1 MNISERVKS
10 LRTEL
15 GLTQAQLATRAKTS
29 QQAIEQLENG
39 KIKRPRYII
48 ELANAL
54 NCDPS
59 WLLTGEGNKNKPRN
73 QESEIP
79 SQNSWI
85 GISAWDRNTPL
96 DDDEVEVPFLKDI
109 EFACG
114 SGAYS
119 EEDNNG
125 FKLRFAK
132 STLRKVNANS
142 DGTGVICF
150 PAKGNSMEPV
160 IPDGTT
166 VAINTNDKR
175 IVDGKVY
182 AINENGWKRLKI
194 LYRTGPDTVTVK
206 SYNKDEYH
214 DEEKN
219 LKDLEIIGRMFWYSV
234 LV

>member
-59 WLLTGEGNKNKPRN
+59 WLLTGEGNQIKSRN

-79 SQNSWI
+79 PQSSWI
-85 GISAWDRNTPL
+85 GISAWDKNTPL

-119 EEDNNG
+119 EEDHNG